1 MSLQESQVFGILAA
15 VSRSNYMRA
24 NGIDRAPILAD
35 MPGPW
40 GKALERLRLSQP
52 QPLSKKALAKR
63 AKMTPTT
70 YGKIEKGGHTTTNK
84 LQDLAD
90 ALHVPIE
97 AVLVPNPGSL
107 PSMTMQDFVRQLIR
121 ENAPTEKP
129 LPTIQQKVQ
138 ELGKFT
144 EDVEHAERHRV
155 VASKKRIGRK
165 K

>member
-1 MSLQESQVFGILAA
+1 
-15 VSRSNYMRA
+15 
-24 NGIDRAPILAD
+24 

-63 AKMTPTT
+63 ARMTPTT

-97 AVLVPNPGSL
+97 AVLVPNPGAM
-107 PSMTMQDFVRQLIR
+107 PEMTVQELLRRMMR
-121 ENAPTEKP
+121 ENAPAEKP
-129 LPTIQQKVQ
+129 HQTTQQIVQ
-138 ELGKFT
+138 DLGKAT
-144 EDVEHAERHRV
+144 EEEEHAERARN
-155 VASKKRIGRK
+155 VASKKRQLGRK

>member
-1 MSLQESQVFGILAA
+1 
-15 VSRSNYMRA
+15 
-24 NGIDRAPILAD
+24 

-63 AKMTPTT
+63 ARMTPTT

-97 AVLVPNPGSL
+97 AVLVSNPGTL
-107 PSMTMQDFVRQLIR
+107 PSMTMQDFVRQVIR
-121 ENAPTEKP
+121 ENAPVEKP

-138 ELGKFT
+138 ELNQFT
-144 EDVEHAERHRV
+144 EDTEAERKRN
-155 VASKKRIGRK
+155 VASKKRQLGRK

>member
-1 MSLQESQVFGILAA
+1 LRYCAA
-15 VSRSNYMRA
+15 GSDSNYMRA
-24 NGIDRAPILAD
+24 NKIEREPILGD

-52 QPLSKKALAKR
+52 LPLSKKALAKR

-84 LQDLAD
+84 LQDIAD

-97 AVLVPNPGSL
+97 AVLMPNPGTI
-107 PSMTMQDFVRQLIR
+107 PDMTVQELLRRLVRESGAIEQQQ
-121 ENAPTEKP
+121 P
-129 LPTIQQKVQ
+129 LPTVQQKVK

-144 EDVEHAERHRV
+144 EETERAEREAKARDV
-155 VASKKRIGRK
+155 PKKKQRRK
-165 K
+165 KQ